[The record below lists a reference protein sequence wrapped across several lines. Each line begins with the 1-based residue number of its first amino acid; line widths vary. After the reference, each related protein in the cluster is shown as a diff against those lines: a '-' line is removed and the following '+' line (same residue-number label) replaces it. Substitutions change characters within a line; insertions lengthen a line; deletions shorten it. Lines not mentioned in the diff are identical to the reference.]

1 MMLISTAFY
10 QPEVEMDYKRLAENL
25 MVAPKGG
32 ISTHEKNVNRPD
44 MLEAIKRGMGRPKR
58 HPDDKPTG
66 IKVMRG

>member
-1 MMLISTAFY
+1 M
-10 QPEVEMDYKRLAENL
+10 MDYKKLAENL

-32 ISTHEKNVNRPD
+32 ISSHPKDVNRPD
-44 MLEAIKRGMGRPKR
+44 MIEAIKRGMGRPKR

>member
-1 MMLISTAFY
+1 M
-10 QPEVEMDYKRLAENL
+10 MDYKKLAQNL

-32 ISTHEKNVNRPD
+32 ISSHAKDPRKEDYLN
-44 MLEAIKRGMGRPKR
+44 AIQRGMNRPKR